1 MNAKELTVDAEALP
15 PVVSR
20 GGLVIALKRDQL
32 LLACAVRGMSL
43 EDLRLAAGLSRPTF
57 QAAVRGKRVRPLTL
71 LKLAQALKRRPILDE
86 ASLLLTGALPPVSR
100 QEADDRER
108 V

>member
-1 MNAKELTVDAEALP
+1 MDDEGLP

-20 GGLVIALKRDQL
+20 GGLVIAIKRDQV

-71 LKLAQALKRRPILDE
+71 LKLAQALKRHPVLDE
-86 ASLLLTGALPPVSR
+86 ASLLLTGREPARR
-100 QEADDRER
+100 QQDEDESDLR
-108 V
+108 

>member
-1 MNAKELTVDAEALP
+1 MPRRVAVDDEALP

-32 LLACAVRGMSL
+32 LLACGVRGMSL

-71 LKLAQALKRRPILDE
+71 LKLAQALKRRPVLDE
-86 ASLLLTGALPPVSR
+86 ASLLLTGRVPAGKSQPP
-100 QEADDRER
+100 EDDSDRG
-108 V
+108 

>member
-1 MNAKELTVDAEALP
+1 MPRRIAVDAEALP

-20 GGLVIALKRDQL
+20 GGLVIALKGDQV

-71 LKLAQALKRRPILDE
+71 LKLAQALKRHPVLDE
-86 ASLLLTGALPPVSR
+86 ASLLLTGRVPARKS
-100 QEADDRER
+100 QQADDESDRG
-108 V
+108 

>member
-1 MNAKELTVDAEALP
+1 MGDEELP

-20 GGLVIALKRDQL
+20 GGLVIALKRDQV

-71 LKLAQALKRRPILDE
+71 LKLAQALKRHPVLDE
-86 ASLLLTGALPPVSR
+86 ASLLLTG
-100 QEADDRER
+100 R
-108 V
+108 VPARKSQQAEDESIGG

>member
-1 MNAKELTVDAEALP
+1 MDAEALP

-20 GGLVIALKRDQL
+20 GGLVIALKGDQV

-71 LKLAQALKRRPILDE
+71 LKLAQALKRHPVLEE
-86 ASLLLTGALPPVSR
+86 ASLLLTGSPDMGRNRPAVGERPEWLPM
-100 QEADDRER
+100 
-108 V
+108 

>member
-1 MNAKELTVDAEALP
+1 MKAKELTVDAESLP
-15 PVVSR
+15 PVISR

-57 QAAVRGKRVRPLTL
+57 QAAVRGK
-71 LKLAQALKRRPILDE
+71 
-86 ASLLLTGALPPVSR
+86 
-100 QEADDRER
+100 
-108 V
+108 

>member
-1 MNAKELTVDAEALP
+1 MDDEALP

-71 LKLAQALKRRPILDE
+71 LKLAQALKRRPVLDE
-86 ASLLLTGALPPVSR
+86 ASLLLTGRVPARKS
-100 QEADDRER
+100 QEAETESDRG
-108 V
+108 

>member
-1 MNAKELTVDAEALP
+1 MPRRVAMDDEVLP

-20 GGLVIALKRDQL
+20 GGLVIALKRDQV

-57 QAAVRGKRVRPLTL
+57 QAAVRGRRVRPLTL
-71 LKLAQALKRRPILDE
+71 LKLAQALKRRPVLDE
-86 ASLLLTGALPPVSR
+86 ASLLLTGAPAIRRAES
-100 QEADDRER
+100 EGE
-108 V
+108 